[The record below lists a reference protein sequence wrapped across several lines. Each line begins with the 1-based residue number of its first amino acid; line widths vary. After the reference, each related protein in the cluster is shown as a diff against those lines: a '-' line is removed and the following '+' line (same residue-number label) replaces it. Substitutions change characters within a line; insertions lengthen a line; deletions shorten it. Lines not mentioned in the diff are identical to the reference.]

1 MKSVLNIYEACLK
14 YPFGKWIFSKM
25 ICFKA
30 PYFGSIKP
38 VFVELRPGYSKIH
51 LKKRRSITNHLG
63 TVHAIAMCNVSEL
76 AAGTMLEASIPKHM
90 RWIPKGMTVSYLK
103 LAKTDLVAECRASV
117 AAMETTGEFPMEIEV
132 RDEGGDE
139 VFHATITMHLSA
151 KRQKSAAE

>member
-1 MKSVLNIYEACLK
+1 MNSVLNIYATCLK
-14 YPFGKWIFSKM
+14 FPFGKWIFSKM
-25 ICFKA
+25 ICIKA

-38 VFVELRPGYSKIH
+38 LFVELQPGYCKIH

-90 RWIPKGMTVSYLK
+90 RWIPKGMTVSYQK
-103 LAKTDLVAECRASV
+103 LAKTNLIAECRASV
-117 AAMETTGEFPMEIEV
+117 TAMNQSGEFPMEIEV

-139 VFHATITMHLSA
+139 VFHATITMHLSE
-151 KRQKSAAE
+151 KKGKNTVV